1 MSAPLIVLSGPPGSG
16 KTTVAARLAKEFA
29 RSTHVL
35 GDHFFKYIVGDWKDP
50 STPEANEQ
58 NQLVVDISTRAA
70 CGYAAAGYTTI
81 LDGIYGP
88 WFLDRVQAIA
98 DGCEIHYVVLRA
110 DLETSIDR
118 AVNRS
123 ETPAPEAV
131 VRKMHEHFDELAQF
145 EPHVVDTTTSTPD
158 EVTAEVLR
166 RVSSGE
172 AQLAAL

>member
-16 KTTVAARLAKEFA
+16 KTTVAARLANDFA
-29 RSTHVL
+29 RSAHVL
-35 GDHFFKYIVGDWKDP
+35 GDHFIRYIVGDWKDP
-50 STPEANEQ
+50 SLPEADEQ
-58 NQLVVDISTRAA
+58 NQLVVDISTKAA

-88 WFLDRVQAIA
+88 WFLDQIQAVT
-98 DGCEIHYVVLRA
+98 DGCELHYVVLRA

-123 ETPAPEAV
+123 DTPAPEAV
-131 VRKMHEHFDELAQF
+131 VRTMHEHFDELAQYESF
-145 EPHVVDTTTSTPD
+145 VVDTTTATPE

-166 RVSSGE
+166 RIGAGE
-172 AQLAAL
+172 TKL